1 MEKIFSILF
10 FIREQSVLGLR
21 IKGEVRVLSWLV
33 CRLTAHILHVLDR
46 NLRNIV
52 SSKKNFPIFFPP
64 PPPPSTDVSHRISL
78 LTRTLARQRHW

>member
-52 SSKKNFPIFFPP
+52 SSK
-64 PPPPSTDVSHRISL
+64 
-78 LTRTLARQRHW
+78 